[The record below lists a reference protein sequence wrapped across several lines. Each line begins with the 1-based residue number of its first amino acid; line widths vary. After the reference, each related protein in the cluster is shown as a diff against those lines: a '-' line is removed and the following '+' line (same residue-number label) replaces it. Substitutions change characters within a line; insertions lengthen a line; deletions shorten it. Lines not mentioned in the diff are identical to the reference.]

1 MRYDVVERDG
11 PQATETPAEYP
22 FEFVMPVFEF
32 TLSQNS
38 VDTVDENNTQTTD
51 LETFMSCLP
60 ASNDDSMS
68 KFYTSY
74 GYLPPLPSQE
84 DEHLPLGIWVD
95 FDDVDFGTLFI

>member
-1 MRYDVVERDG
+1 
-11 PQATETPAEYP
+11 
-22 FEFVMPVFEF
+22 
-32 TLSQNS
+32 
-38 VDTVDENNTQTTD
+38 

-68 KFYTSY
+68 EFYTSY

-95 FDDVDFGTLFI
+95 FDDADFGTLFI